1 MRHVHEAVRSLMRVS
16 FEFNPRSVLLQFE
29 LRNCRPRARL
39 MAAWLTPGMR
49 WSPTTID
56 GTPRPFI
63 ALNAVRAFADL
74 VTSYSVKRM
83 PFWLT

>member
-1 MRHVHEAVRSLMRVS
+1 
-16 FEFNPRSVLLQFE
+16 
-29 LRNCRPRARL
+29 
-39 MAAWLTPGMR
+39 MR

-83 PFWLT
+83 PF